1 MTTERTWRT
10 RSRRLLGA
18 CAFSA
23 LVAFTACNENGAVPP
38 SLIGVIEPKPSPTSG
53 TDDPAPKPTSTDV
66 SGLYSGPAEI
76 APYVAKFV
84 DDARLQGRD
93 VTGEMLGP
101 KLQVRIAS
109 LDSYGS
115 SVIGLCE
122 TSSSLRR
129 VTFDPDFWNAVS
141 ETQRELL
148 AHHEFGHCVLYRG
161 HRSTVLS
168 SGIFASVMYPT
179 IMKSTTYLNNYD
191 YYQDEL
197 FTYAASE
204 AAPEDDPARITVHV
218 CDHQDLGMAE
228 KEGEE

>member
-1 MTTERTWRT
+1 MTMEWT
-10 RSRRLLGA
+10 RLKTTRLLLRA
-18 CAFSA
+18 LAIPA
-23 LVAFTACNENGAVPP
+23 LVAIAACNERGVVPP

-53 TDDPAPKPTSTDV
+53 MEDPPAPGTDV
-66 SGLYSGPAEI
+66 SGLYSGPAEL
-76 APYVAKFV
+76 AKYVAKFV
-84 DDARLQGRD
+84 DDARLQGRS
-93 VTGEMLGP
+93 VTSEMLGP

-168 SGIFASVMYPT
+168 SGSFASVMYPT
-179 IMKSTTYLNNYD
+179 IMKSSTYLNNYD

-197 FTYAASE
+197 FTYAAQE
-204 AAPEDDPARITVHV
+204 AAPEEDPARITVHV